1 MSDVEKSAKASDVDE
16 RVESVNESSGPS
28 IAAAPVKYTEDEADR
43 LYRKIDFRILPIVG
57 LLFLLSFM
65 DRSNI
70 GNAKIQGLVEQL
82 NLTGNRYNIAL
93 TMFFIPYCLC
103 ECPANL
109 VLKKMRP
116 SRWLP
121 GITVIWGLVMVSM
134 GFVRNYQQLVVVR
147 VFLGITEA
155 GLFPGVIYF
164 LTLWYPRHK
173 CAQRIGIFYSATT
186 LAGAFSGLLAYGIG
200 FMSGT
205 AGRLG
210 WSWIFILEGSVT
222 VLAGVFALFVVPDL
236 PDSAKFLTDDER
248 SYIIWRK
255 KYDNSS
261 VGEAAHF
268 RFRYVWQ
275 AFADWQLYPQILVN
289 MSLIAPLY
297 GIGLFLPSIINGFGY
312 SPAITQL
319 LTIPPYVFGTVV
331 IITFARFSDHY
342 KLRAP
347 FILAGQCIC
356 IIGFAIN
363 IADVPRGAKYFG
375 TFFCVAGAYGAYPI
389 AVSWLGNNLAGQYK
403 RGVGTAAHI
412 GFGNFA
418 GAISSNIFR
427 SQDAPRYILG
437 HGIALGFL
445 GMGLITV
452 SGLVL
457 AYTHVN
463 RGRDTA
469 AARPGARTFSEE
481 ELREL
486 GDKAPD
492 FRYTI

>member
-1 MSDVEKSAKASDVDE
+1 MSDVEKSTKASDVDE
-16 RVESVNESSGPS
+16 RVESVHESSGPS
-28 IAAAPVKYTEDEADR
+28 IAASPVKYTEDEADR

-116 SRWLP
+116 SRFSSHSFRSRAP
-121 GITVIWGLVMVSM
+121 ADKPVTMGL
-134 GFVRNYQQLVVVR
+134 VRNYQELVVVR

-173 CAQRIGIFYSATT
+173 CAQRFGLFYSATT

-210 WSWIFILEGSVT
+210 WSWLFILEGSAT
-222 VLAGVFALFVVPDL
+222 VIAGVFAFFVVPDL
-236 PDSAKFLTDDER
+236 PDTAKFLTDDER
-248 SYIIWRK
+248 AYVIWRK

-275 AFADWQLYPQILVN
+275 AFADWQARLLADR
-289 MSLIAPLY
+289 APSSGNRDAVISADSGKHEPDSAAAVY
-297 GIGLFLPSIINGFGY
+297 GIGLFLPSIINGFGFN
-312 SPAITQL
+312 PAITQL
-319 LTIPPYVFGTVV
+319 LTIPPYIFGTIV
-331 IITFARFSDHY
+331 IITFARYSDYY

-356 IIGFAIN
+356 IVGFAIN
-363 IADVPRGAKYFG
+363 IADVSRGAK
-375 TFFCVAGAYGAYPI
+375 CAGG
-389 AVSWLGNNLAGQYK
+389 LGECTN
-403 RGVGTAAHI
+403 
-412 GFGNFA
+412 
-418 GAISSNIFR
+418 
-427 SQDAPRYILG
+427 
-437 HGIALGFL
+437 
-445 GMGLITV
+445 
-452 SGLVL
+452 
-457 AYTHVN
+457 
-463 RGRDTA
+463 
-469 AARPGARTFSEE
+469 
-481 ELREL
+481 
-486 GDKAPD
+486 
-492 FRYTI
+492 